1 MEWDGLRLRSKP
13 VMGLLWWDL
22 NKLSLSHGFQNR
34 FSSPL
39 GGLFFFTFQEQ
50 VTDKPGI
57 SPYCLKTDDPG
68 LDDRLPVQIPAIGF
82 KSGLQFGKKG
92 CGQSLAKGQVK
103 PQSSIIFHC
112 GQTFQRTVL
121 MPAVSK
127 GGEIAI
133 MDADGSIGLFNQ
145 VFPKRFLFS
154 DPLKDLVR
162 ILFDPGR

>member
-1 MEWDGLRLRSKP
+1 
-13 VMGLLWWDL
+13 
-22 NKLSLSHGFQNR
+22 
-34 FSSPL
+34 
-39 GGLFFFTFQEQ
+39 
-50 VTDKPGI
+50 
-57 SPYCLKTDDPG
+57 
-68 LDDRLPVQIPAIGF
+68 
-82 KSGLQFGKKG
+82 
-92 CGQSLAKGQVK
+92 
-103 PQSSIIFHC
+103 
-112 GQTFQRTVL
+112 